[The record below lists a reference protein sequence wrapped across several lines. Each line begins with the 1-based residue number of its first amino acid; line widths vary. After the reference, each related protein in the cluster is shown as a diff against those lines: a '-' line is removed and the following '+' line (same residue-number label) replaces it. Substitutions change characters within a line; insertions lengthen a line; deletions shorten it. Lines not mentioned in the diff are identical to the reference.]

1 MRNPMIRFL
10 LLGSLLCGFV
20 ETSKAAS
27 GSDGWRT
34 LPLISR
40 GHLDRNWVHI
50 GYGGWV
56 VDEGALRTAP
66 DAKGLGLLV
75 FKKER
80 FGNCQIRV
88 VFKTKE
94 IGSNSGLYIRMDDG
108 VLGQIGHPGASY
120 VRNEKGDPT
129 PESLELMKAS
139 ALRDEGPWYGVH
151 RGYEI
156 QIASFPGD
164 PQSTSSSGTGAIYSL
179 AQSTGVHSDTRD
191 WTTMIVTLDGDRISV
206 DLNGKTVSTF
216 DTAKDPA
223 PPQQIWFQPKREPK
237 RPQVGYI
244 GLQTHDP
251 KDIVWF
257 KEISVRPLS
266 KSGGKK

>member
-1 MRNPMIRFL
+1 MRNPLFRLCL
-10 LLGSLLCGFV
+10 LTALLCGQSLFS
-20 ETSKAAS
+20 EAASKA
-27 GSDGWRT
+27 DGWRA
-34 LPLISR
+34 LPLVSH
-40 GHLDRNWVHI
+40 GHPDKNWVHI

-56 VDEGALRTAP
+56 VEDDSLKTQP

-80 FGNCQIRV
+80 FGHCQIRV

-108 VLGQIGHPGASY
+108 VLAQVGHPGASY

-179 AQSTGVHSDTRD
+179 AQSSGVHTDTRS

-206 DLNGKTVSTF
+206 DVNGKTVSSF
-216 DTAKDPA
+216 DTAKDAA
-223 PPQQIWFQPKREPK
+223 PPQAIWFQPKREPK

-257 KEISVRPLS
+257 KEISVRPLPKSVS
-266 KSGGKK
+266 K

>member
-1 MRNPMIRFL
+1 MLNASLRFL
-10 LLGSLLCGFV
+10 VPRAFLCGALVFSQSLL
-20 ETSKAAS
+20 AA
-27 GSDGWRT
+27 DAWRT
-34 LPLISR
+34 LPLVSR
-40 GHLDRNWVHI
+40 GRVDKNWVHI
-50 GYGGWV
+50 GYGGWLV
-56 VDEGALRTAP
+56 EDGTLRTQP
-66 DAKGLGLLV
+66 DAQGLGLLV

-80 FGNCQIRV
+80 FGHCQIRV

-94 IGSNSGLYIRMDDG
+94 IGSNSGLYIRMDEG
-108 VLGQIGHPGASY
+108 VLSQIGHPGASY

-156 QIASFPGD
+156 QIASFLGD

-179 AQSTGVHSDTRD
+179 AQSTGVHTDTRQ

-206 DLNGKTVSTF
+206 DVNGKTVSHF

-223 PPQQIWFQPKREPK
+223 PPQAIWFQPKREPK

-257 KEISVRPLS
+257 KEISVRPLPKTS
-266 KSGGKK
+266 TK